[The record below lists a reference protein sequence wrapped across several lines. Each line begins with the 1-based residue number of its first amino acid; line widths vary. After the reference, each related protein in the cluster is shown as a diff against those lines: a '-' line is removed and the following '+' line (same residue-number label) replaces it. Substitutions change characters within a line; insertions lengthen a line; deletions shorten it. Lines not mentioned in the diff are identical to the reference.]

1 MGVRGTEIVRD
12 EKPIRFAGQQNFER
26 EKSPLHS
33 PAAFEVEI
41 EELVLH
47 GLNPADRY
55 AIAEGVER
63 ELATLFERE
72 RPPWLWQEHG
82 HIERLNGGTIHLG
95 ANAAGRMVGE
105 QVAQA
110 LYKTVGSAQA
120 YSRRGNIAPE
130 KGKNLR

>member
-1 MGVRGTEIVRD
+1 MGMRRTEIVED
-12 EKPIRFAGQQNFER
+12 EKTTRVGGYREAER
-26 EKSPLHS
+26 EESPLRS
-33 PAAFEVEI
+33 LAAFEVEI

-47 GLNPADRY
+47 GFNPADRY
-55 AIAEGVER
+55 AIAEAVER
-63 ELATLFERE
+63 ELGSLFERE
-72 RPPWLWQEHG
+72 RAPWLSQEHG
-82 HIERLNGGTIHLG
+82 HIERLNAGTIQLG

-120 YSRRGNIAPE
+120 YSRRRNIAPE